1 MQVYLETE
9 RMIMREFTEAD
20 VDNLLQ
26 LDSDPEVMRY
36 INGGKAT
43 PREFIVD
50 KVMPRILSYYEELE
64 DQGLWA
70 VINKGSDEFM
80 GWFHLRPNRVVES
93 ETELGYR
100 LKQKYWNQGYAT
112 EGSRS
117 LLEKGFKQLQVEVI
131 VAIADPANGASRR
144 VMEKVGLRHEKEYT
158 ESDGFV
164 VAKYRLDR
172 SDYS

>member
-50 KVMPRILSYYEELE
+50 KVMPRILSYYEE
-64 DQGLWA
+64 
-70 VINKGSDEFM
+70 
-80 GWFHLRPNRVVES
+80 
-93 ETELGYR
+93 
-100 LKQKYWNQGYAT
+100 
-112 EGSRS
+112 
-117 LLEKGFKQLQVEVI
+117 
-131 VAIADPANGASRR
+131 
-144 VMEKVGLRHEKEYT
+144 
-158 ESDGFV
+158 
-164 VAKYRLDR
+164 
-172 SDYS
+172 